1 MSTLAYTV
9 VLPASQ
15 AQGPAGTLIDKL
27 IDLQGNFFTSSSSK
41 LGWGADFS
49 AVGKILA
56 TPTAGNDPVTG
67 QPYLQSGQAVT
78 LRFDPIRKME
88 VALHLKYSDASN
100 TATYL
105 GYKINVD
112 PGTGVISGS
121 IINVA
126 GTDFF
131 ANTTVVGSG
140 TLVQAVVAIQQVSPT
155 QVNVYADYRLA
166 SDPST
171 IVSTAGKLNVTHA
184 NAITQNSQAGLR
196 GVDSTTGGTADQ
208 IKYYSYDGVI
218 TNSGGFAAT
227 NLPTFG
233 SDLTTPAIPVVSAN
247 GLGHTSVSLS
257 SAGSTSATG
266 PITYQWMKGAIGD
279 AGSAMTPVAGQTGL
293 SATIPLT
300 AGAFSAVR
308 LKATDAFP
316 GTPGVQYSNELPIR
330 AFANPALSLLKM
342 SDSLIGNSETWTDTT
357 QGGSVA
363 ANTTLAKEIAN
374 VSSQILDR
382 RVYSTNYGQAGA
394 KTADWRTD
402 AAGGAGNYFNSAL
415 AAYATTN
422 TNAGYTAPLYALIL
436 LGVNDAINSVSAAT
450 YQANLINICNG
461 LLGQSSPITPVLI
474 TPTWAS
480 DHTPA
485 GNAVNAAGQKLL
497 LVDYPATFAAVVAG
511 APGTKILTLA
521 AIQSLLAANA
531 ASWFVDGTHPAAEG
545 VHQMATAIGRGIANL
560 ISPGG
565 PGGFRGILTG
575 GGM

>member
-1 MSTLAYTV
+1 MSTLVYTA
-9 VLPASQ
+9 VLPANQ
-15 AQGPAGTLIDKL
+15 AQGPAGTTIDKL
-27 IDLQGNFFTSSSSK
+27 IDLQGNFFTSSSK
-41 LGWGADFS
+41 LGWGADF
-49 AVGKILA
+49 AAIGKILA

-78 LRFDPIRKME
+78 VRFDPVRKVVIE
-88 VALHLKYSDASN
+88 LHLKYTDASN
-100 TATYL
+100 AATYL
-105 GYKINVD
+105 GYALNID
-112 PGTGVISGS
+112 PAGGS
-121 IINVA
+121 ITGSILNVA
-126 GTDFF
+126 GSDFF
-131 ANTTVVGSG
+131 ASTTVVNAG
-140 TLVQAVVAIQQVSPT
+140 TLVQAEAVIQQVSPT

-166 SDPST
+166 SDPGT

-184 NAITQNSQAGLR
+184 NAITQNSQVGLR
-196 GVDSTTGGTADQ
+196 GTDSTTGGNADQ
-208 IKYYSYDGVI
+208 IKYYSYDGVVSS
-218 TNSGGFAAT
+218 NAGVFSAT

-233 SDLTTPAIPVVSAN
+233 SDLTAPAIPVVSAN

-257 SAGSTSATG
+257 SSGSTSATG
-266 PITYQWMKGAIGD
+266 PITYQWMTGAIGD
-279 AGSAMTPVAGQTGL
+279 AGSVMTPVGGQTSL

-300 AGAFSAVR
+300 AGAYSAIR

-316 GTPGVQYSNELPIR
+316 TTPGVQYSNELPIR
-330 AFANPALSLLKM
+330 AFTNPALSLLFVG
-342 SDSLIGNSETWTDTT
+342 DSLTGNSETWTDTT

-363 ANTTLAKEIAN
+363 ANTTLAKEVAN
-374 VSSQILDR
+374 VAGQILDR

-422 TNAGYTAPLYALIL
+422 TNAGYTGPLYALIL

-461 LLGQSSPITPVLI
+461 LLGQTSPITPVLV
-474 TPTWAS
+474 TPTWVS

-531 ASWFVDGTHPAAEG
+531 AAWLVDGTHPAAEG
-545 VHQMATAIGRGIANL
+545 VHQMGAAIARGMGNL

>member
-1 MSTLAYTV
+1 
-9 VLPASQ
+9 
-15 AQGPAGTLIDKL
+15 L
-27 IDLQGNFFTSSSSK
+27 IDLQGNFFTSSSK
-41 LGWGADFS
+41 LGWGADF
-49 AVGKILA
+49 AAIGKLLA
-56 TPTAGNDPVTG
+56 TPTSGNDPVTG

-78 LRFDPIRKME
+78 VRFDPIRK
-88 VALHLKYSDASN
+88 VQIVLHLKYTDPSN

-105 GYKINVD
+105 GYAVTVD
-112 PGTGVISGS
+112 PGGGS
-121 IINVA
+121 ITGQILNVA
-126 GTDFF
+126 GSDFF
-131 ANTTVVGSG
+131 VNTTVVGSG
-140 TLVQAVVAIQQVSPT
+140 TLVQAEVVIQQVSPT

-171 IVSTAGKLNVTHA
+171 IVSTAGKLNITHA
-184 NAITQNSQAGLR
+184 NAITQNSQVALR
-196 GVDSTTGGTADQ
+196 GVDSTTGGNADQ

-227 NLPTFG
+227 NLPFFG
-233 SDLTTPAIPVVSAN
+233 SDLTAPATPVVSAN

-266 PITYQWMKGAIGD
+266 PITYQWMTGNIGD
-279 AGSAMTPVAGQTGL
+279 AGSAMTPVAGQAGL

-300 AGAFSAVR
+300 AGTFSAVR

-330 AFANPALSLLKM
+330 AFTNPALSLL
-342 SDSLIGNSETWTDTT
+342 SIGDSLTGNSETWTDTT
-357 QGGSVA
+357 QGGSVG

-374 VSSQILDR
+374 IVGQILDR

-480 DHTPA
+480 DRTPA

-511 APGTKILTLA
+511 APGTKVLALA

-531 ASWFVDGTHPAAEG
+531 AAWFVDGTHPAAEG
-545 VHQMATAIGRGIANL
+545 VHQMATAIARGMASL

-565 PGGFRGILTG
+565 AGGFRGILTG

>member
-1 MSTLAYTV
+1 MSTLVYTA

-27 IDLQGNFFTSSSSK
+27 IDLQGNFFTATSK
-41 LGWGADFS
+41 LGWGADF
-49 AVGKILA
+49 AAIGKILA
-56 TPTAGNDPVTG
+56 TPTSGNDPVTG

-78 LRFDPIRKME
+78 VRFDPVRKVLIE
-88 VALHLKYSDASN
+88 LHLKYTDASN

-105 GYKINVD
+105 GYSLNID
-112 PGTGVISGS
+112 PGGGS
-121 IINVA
+121 ITGTILNV
-126 GTDFF
+126 GGSDFF
-131 ANTTVVGSG
+131 TNTTVVGSG

-171 IVSTAGKLNVTHA
+171 IVSAAGKLSITHA
-184 NAITQNSQAGLR
+184 NAISQNSQIGLR
-196 GVDSTTGGTADQ
+196 GIDSTTGGNADQ

-227 NLPTFG
+227 NLPFFG
-233 SDLTTPAIPVVSAN
+233 SDLTAPAIPVVSAN

-266 PITYQWMKGAIGD
+266 PITYQWLTGNIGD
-279 AGSAMTPVAGQTGL
+279 AGSAMTPVGGQTSL

-330 AFANPALSLLKM
+330 AFTNPALSLLFVG
-342 SDSLIGNSETWTDTT
+342 DSLTGNSETWTDTT
-357 QGGSVA
+357 QGGSVG

-374 VSSQILDR
+374 VVGQILDR

-422 TNAGYTAPLYALIL
+422 TNAGYTGPLYALIL

-461 LLGQSSPITPVLI
+461 LLGQTSPITPVLI
-474 TPTWAS
+474 TPTWVS

-497 LVDYPATFAAVVAG
+497 LVDYPATFAAVQAG

-531 ASWFVDGTHPAAEG
+531 AAWLVDGTHPAAEG
-545 VHQMATAIGRGIANL
+545 VHQMGAAIARGMGNL

-565 PGGFRGILTG
+565 PSGFRGILTG